1 VHRLE
6 ERRVMF
12 DEWLVWTT
20 PFFWANTSLSMRFI
34 IVFLR
39 FQFVIGQAYTQ
50 KPSAEPRGLPFVIG
64 AAANGRKVT
73 RPMAEARAALAA
85 IGAAQVDA
93 PTPSTRKRPIVIGLR
108 HDRR

>member
-1 VHRLE
+1 M
-6 ERRVMF
+6 MF
-12 DEWLVWTT
+12 GECLVWTT
-20 PFFWANTSLSMRFI
+20 PFLWANTSFGSLRFI

-85 IGAAQVDA
+85 VGAAHVDA

>member
-1 VHRLE
+1 
-6 ERRVMF
+6 
-12 DEWLVWTT
+12 
-20 PFFWANTSLSMRFI
+20 MRFI

-85 IGAAQVDA
+85 VGA
-93 PTPSTRKRPIVIGLR
+93 GLLTVSLPFCQLFFLYTM
-108 HDRR
+108 